1 MKRPSSTFFSFYRHY
16 SGCAYALACWSS
28 DLSFAC
34 LGALA
39 SRTRDAPFGG
49 RSFRS
54 TTSSPRGF
62 WGLNGKS
69 RLKSGE
75 GGLCST
81 LLLKPLQEGFS
92 KVEVRLFGLP
102 LRRLK
107 VDVLKL
113 PAVHVGGHAI
123 GVLLSEEGVVVVGH
137 IPLKDI
143 DGRERY
149 PAKEAGIKA
158 GDIILSI
165 NGGNRPPPPN
175 WRIWSKRAARAAAP
189 TPDPAGEDRA
199 PGLPF
204 PGTPVGCWTETQ
216 LSNGDLCR
224 GSGGWGRSPDLLFTY
239 PPFWGFGPPDHGF
252 WPAFTARGRGGRIV
266 LAASLACARASGEPG
281 KMGIF
286 TSNDDII
293 REIHHNTAYGVFG
306 RLRRE
311 PTGNYLTEPIQV
323 ALVSEVKTGP
333 AEILTVLA
341 GERIERFAVKSTGL
355 FPVGR

>member
-1 MKRPSSTFFSFYRHY
+1 MP
-16 SGCAYALACWSS
+16 
-28 DLSFAC
+28 
-34 LGALA
+34 LA
-39 SRTRDAPFGG
+39 SLVIRIYRLPALVRLRPGQEMRLSVDAPF
-49 RSFRS
+49 RFYLPP
-54 TTSSPRGF
+54 SSPRGF

-165 NGGNRPPPPN
+165 NGRQIDHITQLEDLVQSEAGKGQPLQL
-175 WRIWSKRAARAAAP
+175 RIRRGKTVRRVSLSPVRQLDAGQRLSYRMGIYVE
-189 TPDPAGEDRA
+189 DPAAGVGTLTFYSLTHRFL
-199 PGLPF
+199 GLWA
-204 PGTPVGCWTETQ
+204 T
-216 LSNGDLCR
+216 
-224 GSGGWGRSPDLLFTY
+224 GSWVLASVHCPWPREGGL
-239 PPFWGFGPPDHGF
+239 F
-252 WPAFTARGRGGRIV
+252 WP
-266 LAASLACARASGEPG
+266 ASLACARASGVSPG
-281 KMGIF
+281 KKWASLQAMMILLGKY
-286 TSNDDII
+286 TII
-293 REIHHNTAYGVFG
+293 RHMGFLAVYVGS
-306 RLRRE
+306 L
-311 PTGNYLTEPIQV
+311 
-323 ALVSEVKTGP
+323 P
-333 AEILTVLA
+333 AI
-341 GERIERFAVKSTGL
+341 I
-355 FPVGR
+355 